1 MRATHDISNGV
12 TSQRG
17 RAAPK
22 ALAGSKNRGQGET
35 SGAGSEGELSAL
47 RRELADKGVKHCL
60 AAYVDVHGI
69 PKAKA
74 VPIDHFERMMRGSE
88 LFTGAALDGLG
99 QGPQDDELAIFPDRR
114 AVTILPWRPEV
125 AWAPGNLHFHENPW
139 PMCSRNV
146 LQRQIDRLAGHGL
159 SFNVG
164 VECEVFLVRR
174 EGNAI
179 RPANPLDTLPKA
191 AYDVVGLLENLPWL
205 SEVVGYM
212 NRLGWHVHSFDHEDA
227 NSQFEFDFAYADVLT
242 MADRFVLW
250 RMMMKEIARRYG
262 WEATF
267 MAKPYADRTGN
278 GAHFNMSMSDLKT
291 GKNVFGDASDKRNC
305 GLSKT
310 AYQFLAG
317 VIRHAPAIVAVTCP
331 TVNSY
336 KRLIKTGSMTG
347 YTWAPVFIS
356 YGGNNRTHML
366 RVPMLRPQVEGS
378 PDTHTGVYLSSARIE
393 CRAVDPSMNPY
404 LAAAMMLAAGIEG
417 IEKNLDP
424 GEPKNVNM
432 YELSDAERAAR
443 GVRSLP
449 RTLLEAVEAFA
460 SDPLSKEAFGEDLYR
475 AYIDLKEREWW
486 SYHNTV
492 SAWEIDSYLAKF

>member
-1 MRATHDISNGV
+1 
-12 TSQRG
+12 
-17 RAAPK
+17 
-22 ALAGSKNRGQGET
+22 
-35 SGAGSEGELSAL
+35 
-47 RRELADKGVKHCL
+47 
-60 AAYVDVHGI
+60 
-69 PKAKA
+69 
-74 VPIDHFERMMRGSE
+74 
-88 LFTGAALDGLG
+88 
-99 QGPQDDELAIFPDRR
+99 
-114 AVTILPWRPEV
+114 
-125 AWAPGNLHFHENPW
+125 
-139 PMCSRNV
+139 
-146 LQRQIDRLAGHGL
+146 
-159 SFNVG
+159 
-164 VECEVFLVRR
+164 
-174 EGNAI
+174 
-179 RPANPLDTLPKA
+179 
-191 AYDVVGLLENLPWL
+191 
-205 SEVVGYM
+205 M
-212 NRLGWHVHSFDHEDA
+212 NQLGWHVHSFDHEDA